1 LYSSSDIRVIKS
13 GRIKWG
19 GQVGHIRE
27 MRNVVK
33 ILVRK
38 SERKRPLRIPWH
50 RWEYNSKIDL
60 RKMCFVV
67 WIEVMWL
74 RIGTDSKLLFT
85 W

>member
-1 LYSSSDIRVIKS
+1 MQIETLHNLYSSSDIRVIKS

-38 SERKRPLRIPWH
+38 SERKRPLRIPC
-50 RWEYNSKIDL
+50 IDGSITV
-60 RKMCFVV
+60 K
-67 WIEVMWL
+67 
-74 RIGTDSKLLFT
+74 
-85 W
+85 